1 MCEIEKQLNELLA
14 GTKPTQTTKAL
25 KIEAMYIDKKFANI
39 EDKLDLILDKIDENK
54 LETDRQLSK
63 IRDEQAQNCV
73 RHKTDLNNRLN
84 ELDEKNGDCRFLH
97 QTSEVVNYSWYRSCI
112 SDWLCVW
119 VRKNNGF
126 IKIRIK

>member
-39 EDKLDLILDKIDENK
+39 EDKLDLILDKIEENK

-73 RHKTDLNNRLN
+73 RHKTDLNTRLN
-84 ELDEKNGDCRFLH
+84 ELDEKTEIVGFFTKHPKLLIILGIGLVFL
-97 QTSEVVNYSWYRSCI
+97 I
-112 SDWLCVW
+112 
-119 VRKNNGF
+119 GF
-126 IKIRIK
+126 AFGYGKIMDLLKLG

>member
-1 MCEIEKQLNELLA
+1 MCEIEKQLNELLT

-39 EDKLDLILDKIDENK
+39 EDKLDLILDKIEENK

-63 IRDEQAQNCV
+63 IREEQAQNCV

-84 ELDEKNGDCRFLH
+84 ELDEKTEIVGFFTKHPKLLIILGIGLVFL
-97 QTSEVVNYSWYRSCI
+97 I
-112 SDWLCVW
+112 
-119 VRKNNGF
+119 GF
-126 IKIRIK
+126 AFGYGKIMDLLKLG

>member
-39 EDKLDLILDKIDENK
+39 EDKLDLILDKIEENK

-73 RHKTDLNNRLN
+73 RHKTDLNTRLN
-84 ELDEKNGDCRFLH
+84 ELDEKTEIVGFFTKHPKILIIAGIGLIFL
-97 QTSEVVNYSWYRSCI
+97 I
-112 SDWLCVW
+112 
-119 VRKNNGF
+119 GF
-126 IKIRIK
+126 AFGYGKIMDLLKLG

>member
-25 KIEAMYIDKKFANI
+25 KIQAMYIDKKFANI
-39 EDKLDLILDKIDENK
+39 EDKLDLILDKIEENK
-54 LETDRQLSK
+54 LETDKQLSK

-84 ELDEKNGDCRFLH
+84 ELDEKTEIVGFFTKHPKILIIAGIGLIFL
-97 QTSEVVNYSWYRSCI
+97 S
-112 SDWLCVW
+112 
-119 VRKNNGF
+119 GF
-126 IKIRIK
+126 AFGYGKIMDLLKLG